1 MKKIVAV
8 LTLIGVFLTGVFL
21 TGCREGGLVDYSEY
35 IFTDVIWTR
44 DNGHDTERLILHADG
59 NFSYSCACGNPV
71 NDSDLCEGYTY
82 NDETKE
88 IKFQCLETTE
98 AMITTVKIVGMSDD
112 VLALDFGGEIRR
124 FEKEAAK

>member
-1 MKKIVAV
+1 MKKWIVFMMLV
-8 LTLIGVFLTGVFL
+8 GLFL
-21 TGCREGGLVDYSEY
+21 TGCGEHKEIDYSEY
-35 IFTDVIWTR
+35 PFTDVIWMR
-44 DNGHDTERLILHADG
+44 DGGHDVETIVFHADG
-59 NFSYSCACGNPV
+59 SFRYSCACGNPV
-71 NDSDLCEGYTY
+71 NDSDLCEGYIY

-98 AMITTVKIVGMSDD
+98 EMITTVKIVGMSDD